1 MKKVKK
7 FKLAKEEK
15 LKAIQDI
22 REYFASERN
31 EDIGDL
37 AAEIIL
43 DFITE
48 KIGPYYY
55 NQAIIDA
62 KKYIND
68 RAEDLFELTL

>member
-1 MKKVKK
+1 MKKSKK
-7 FKLAKEEK
+7 FKLTKEEQEQ
-15 LKAIQDI
+15 AIQDI
-22 REYFASERN
+22 REYFATERN
-31 EDIGDL
+31 EDIGNL
-37 AAEIIL
+37 AGEIIL